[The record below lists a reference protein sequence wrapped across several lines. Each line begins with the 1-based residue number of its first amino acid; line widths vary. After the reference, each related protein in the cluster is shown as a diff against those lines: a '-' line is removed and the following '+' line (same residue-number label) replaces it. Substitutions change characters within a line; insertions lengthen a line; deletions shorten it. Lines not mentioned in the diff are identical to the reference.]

1 MPINYCT
8 CGDETQYLAGFITE
22 KTGQILQQKKKK
34 DFAVK
39 AYYTAK
45 RITDTVANLSCTD

>member
-22 KTGQILQQKKKK
+22 KTGQILQQKKK